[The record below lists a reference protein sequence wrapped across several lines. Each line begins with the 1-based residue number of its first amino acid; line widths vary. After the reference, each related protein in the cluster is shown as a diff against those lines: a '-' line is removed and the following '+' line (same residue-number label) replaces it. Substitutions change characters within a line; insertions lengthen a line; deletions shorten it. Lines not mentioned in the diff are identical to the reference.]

1 MIAEKYIDPY
11 ITRTKR
17 KKSNKHQAQ
26 LDNISKR
33 LKDIKKKYE
42 TNQDKMKPYED
53 KLEPLEKA
61 QRKLDT
67 QILKLELAKDKILEK
82 YEYEVKN
89 PDYDPEYEEHAY
101 NNGII

>member
-1 MIAEKYIDPY
+1 MITYKDIDPY

-26 LDNISKR
+26 LDNISKM
-33 LKDIKKKYE
+33 LKDIAKKW
-42 TNQDKMKPYED
+42 NQNIDKMKPLND
-53 KLEPLEKA
+53 KLEPFEKA

-67 QILKLELAKDKILEK
+67 QIGKLENGRDKILEK

-89 PDYDPEYEEHAY
+89 PDYNSEYEEHAY

>member
-17 KKSNKHQAQ
+17 KKSDKHQAQ
-26 LDNISKR
+26 LDNISKK
-33 LKDIKKKYE
+33 LKDIKKKYK

-53 KLEPLEKA
+53 KLQPLLEVE
-61 QRKLDT
+61 QKLDVDR
-67 QILKLELAKDKILEK
+67 IELENRRDKILEK

-89 PDYDPEYEEHAY
+89 PEYNDHYER
-101 NNGII
+101 II

>member
-53 KLEPLEKA
+53 KLQPLLEVE
-61 QRKLDT
+61 QKLNADR
-67 QILKLELAKDKILEK
+67 IELENGRNKILEK

-89 PDYDPEYEEHAY
+89 PEYNDHYER
-101 NNGII
+101 II

>member
-17 KKSNKHQAQ
+17 KKSDKHQAQ

-33 LKDIKKKYE
+33 LKDIAKKW
-42 TNQDKMKPYED
+42 NQNIDKMKPLKD
-53 KLEPLEKA
+53 KLEPFEKA
-61 QRKLDT
+61 QWKLDI
-67 QILKLELAKDKILEK
+67 QKANLELARSKILEK

-89 PDYDPEYEEHAY
+89 PELKNIPIYDAQ
-101 NNGII
+101 

>member
-1 MIAEKYIDPY
+1 MITEKYIPGY

-53 KLEPLEKA
+53 KLQPLLEVE
-61 QRKLDT
+61 QKLNADR
-67 QILKLELAKDKILEK
+67 IELENRRDKILEK

-89 PDYDPEYEEHAY
+89 PDYNSEYDDLAY
-101 NNGII
+101 DNRII

>member
-1 MIAEKYIDPY
+1 MITYKDIDPY

-53 KLEPLEKA
+53 KLQPLLEVE
-61 QRKLDT
+61 QKLDVDR
-67 QILKLELAKDKILEK
+67 IELENRRDKILEK

-89 PDYDPEYEEHAY
+89 PDYNSEYEEHAY
-101 NNGII
+101 NNEII

>member
-53 KLEPLEKA
+53 KLQPLLEVE
-61 QRKLDT
+61 QKLNADR
-67 QILKLELAKDKILEK
+67 IELENRRNKILEK

-89 PDYDPEYEEHAY
+89 PEYNDHYER
-101 NNGII
+101 II